1 MLSLQENTTVSVGK
15 RKLNLPP
22 GVFGLPALRYLSLLA
37 KNPIEFFRLMNRKF
51 GKTVRFGI
59 RRIPFHLITQP
70 EDIRRV
76 LQENSQ
82 NYHKGVFY
90 KELGRILGQGLLNSE
105 GEFWKKQRKL
115 IQPSFH
121 RQRIS
126 EFVEIM
132 GDETEKM
139 LSRWKSSSPVSLD
152 ISKEMMRLT
161 FAIVGRTLFRT
172 EVESYASRIE
182 AALKVALELTTRRI
196 TRLFPLPFHW
206 PTPENRRLK
215 KALLEMHSVVE
226 ELIEQRKKNPSN
238 DLISML
244 LEVRDEET
252 GERMSESQ
260 VRDEAITILLAGHE
274 TTANA
279 LSWAFY
285 LLTQN
290 PDVYAKIKAEAEEVL
305 GNKAP
310 GLEDIQKL
318 SYTRKVVDETLRMYP
333 PAWVIERT
341 AMGPDQVGGYDVPA
355 GTNISICI
363 FNVHRDPDFWEN
375 PDRFDPDRFDEER
388 SANRPKYAYL
398 PFGGGPRI
406 CIGNI
411 FALTEAA
418 LVLAMVVKNSRFDL
432 DSKVPVVM
440 EPLVTL
446 RPKYGIRLNVL
457 ST

>member
-1 MLSLQENTTVSVGK
+1 MLSLHEASSKQSDK
-15 RKLNLPP
+15 SKPNLPP
-22 GVFGLPALRYLSLLA
+22 GVFGLRALPYVSKLA
-37 KNPIEFFRLMNRKF
+37 KDPIGFFQLMHERF
-51 GKTVRFGI
+51 GKTALFGI
-59 RRIPFHLITQP
+59 RQIPFHIISQP
-70 EDIRRV
+70 EDVRRV

-82 NYHKGVFY
+82 NYHKGIFY
-90 KELGRILGQGLLNSE
+90 RELGRILGKGLLNSE

-132 GDETEKM
+132 AEETNKT
-139 LSRWKSSSPVSLD
+139 LLNWKGQSNLE

-161 FAIVGRTLFRT
+161 FAIVGKTLFRT

-182 AALKVALELTTRRI
+182 ASLKVALEITTKRI
-196 TRLFPLPFHW
+196 TRLFPMPFSW
-206 PTPENRRLK
+206 PTPENRKLR
-215 KALLEMHSVVE
+215 KALKDMHSVVE
-226 ELIEQRKKNPSN
+226 ELIAERKKNPSN

-244 LEVRDEET
+244 LEVKDEET
-252 GERMSESQ
+252 GETMSETQ
-260 VRDEAITILLAGHE
+260 VRDEAITLLLAGHE

-285 LLTQN
+285 LLSQH
-290 PDVYAKIKAEAEEVL
+290 PDVWEKVRNEAVNVL
-305 GNKAP
+305 GDRTP

-318 SYTRKVVDETLRMYP
+318 AFTRKVVDETLRMYP

-341 AMGPDQVGGYDVPA
+341 AMGDDVVGGYDLPR
-355 GTNISICI
+355 GTNVSICI
-363 FNVHRDPDFWEN
+363 FNIHRDPEFWEKPN
-375 PDRFDPDRFDEER
+375 EFDPDRFDEDR
-388 SANRPKYAYL
+388 SADRPKYAYI

-411 FALTEAA
+411 FALTEATLVIA
-418 LVLAMVVKNSRFDL
+418 LIAKAYKFELVPKH
-432 DSKVPVVM
+432 PVVM

-446 RPKYGIRLNVL
+446 RPKHGIRFNIV

>member
-1 MLSLQENTTVSVGK
+1 MLSLQDNASATGTRSK
-15 RKLNLPP
+15 PNLPP
-22 GVFGLPALRYLSLLA
+22 GVFGVRALRYVSLLA
-37 KNPIEFFRLMNRKF
+37 KDPIGFFQMMHRKF

-59 RRIPFHLITQP
+59 RQIPFQLISQP

-90 KELGRILGQGLLNSE
+90 KELGRILGSGLLNSE
-105 GEFWKKQRKL
+105 GDFWKKQRKL

-132 GDETEKM
+132 AEETDKM
-139 LSRWKSSSPVSLD
+139 LDRWGKDTITLD

-172 EVESYASRIE
+172 EVESYATRIE
-182 AALKVALELTTRRI
+182 AALKIALEITTKRI

-206 PTPENRRLK
+206 PTPENRKLK
-215 KALLEMHSVVE
+215 KALREMHSVVE
-226 ELIEQRKKNPSN
+226 ELIEERKKNPSN

-244 LEVRDEET
+244 LEVKDEET
-252 GERMSESQ
+252 GESMSESQ

-290 PDVYAKIKAEAEEVL
+290 PEAYEKIRKEAESVL
-305 GNKAP
+305 VNGTP
-310 GLEDIQKL
+310 SLEDIQKL
-318 SYTRKVVDETLRMYP
+318 AYTRKVVDETLRLYP

-341 AMGPDQVGGYDVPA
+341 AIGADQVGGYDVTP

-363 FNVHRDPDFWEN
+363 FNVHRNPDFWED
-375 PDRFDPDRFDEER
+375 PTRFDPERFGEEA
-388 SANRPKYAYL
+388 SAGRPKYAYI

-411 FALTEAA
+411 FALTESA
-418 LVLAMVVKNSRFDL
+418 LVLAMIAKNRRIEL
-432 DSKVPVVM
+432 VANHPVVM

-446 RPKYGIRLNVL
+446 RPKHGIKLNVL

>member
-1 MLSLQENTTVSVGK
+1 MLSLQESAPTRGGK
-15 RKLNLPP
+15 SKLNLPP
-22 GVFGLPALRYLSLLA
+22 GVFGLRALRYLSLLA
-37 KNPIEFFRLMNRKF
+37 KDPIGFFQFMYEKY

-59 RRIPFHLITQP
+59 RQIPFHIITQP

-105 GEFWKKQRKL
+105 GDFWKKQRKL

-121 RQRIS
+121 KQRIS

-132 GDETEKM
+132 ADETNKM
-139 LSRWKSSSPVSLD
+139 LANWKSPDPKRLD

-161 FAIVGRTLFRT
+161 FAIVGRTLFKT

-182 AALKVALELTTRRI
+182 ASLKVALEITTKRI

-215 KALLEMHSVVE
+215 KALIEMHSVVD
-226 ELIEQRKKNPSN
+226 ELIDERKKNPSN

-244 LEVRDEET
+244 LEVKDEET

-279 LSWAFY
+279 LSWGFY
-285 LLTQN
+285 LLSKHH
-290 PDVYAKIKAEAEEVL
+290 DVYEKIKEEANRVF
-305 GNKAP
+305 GDRAP
-310 GLEDIQKL
+310 TLEDIQKL
-318 SYTRKVVDETLRMYP
+318 AYTRKVVDEILRLYP

-341 AMGPDQVGGYDVPA
+341 AMDADQVGGYDVPK
-355 GTNISICI
+355 GTNVSICI
-363 FNVHRDPDFWEN
+363 FNIHRNPDFWEN
-375 PDRFDPDRFDEER
+375 PEKFDPDRFDEER
-388 SANRPKYAYL
+388 STNRPKYAYL
-398 PFGGGPRI
+398 PFGGGPRV

-418 LVLAMVVKNSRFDL
+418 LVLAMTAKNTKFEL
-432 DSKVPVVM
+432 EPNHPVVM

-446 RPKYGIRLNVL
+446 RPKHGILLNVL